1 VFGRAIREIR
11 IVGGLLL
18 LAAAAAAG
26 LYELSRVTSRA
37 DRDYAL
43 CGGSRQ
49 APDCISRRR
58 PVSVGWTATSDN
70 GFTREYEL
78 DVQTRRNVTVSLS
91 GLSRADV
98 APFEGLRTTEIRYR
112 QGRLVAFVAP
122 DGTSLEFPFAF
133 GKELVIVL
141 ASAAVSGLLGMG
153 SVAWG
158 LTRVNRSP
166 RA

>member
-1 VFGRAIREIR
+1 
-11 IVGGLLL
+11 
-18 LAAAAAAG
+18 
-26 LYELSRVTSRA
+26 
-37 DRDYAL
+37 
-43 CGGSRQ
+43 
-49 APDCISRRR
+49 
-58 PVSVGWTATSDN
+58 VSVGWTATSDN

-78 DVQTRRNVTVSLS
+78 DVRTRRNVTVSLS

-122 DGTSLEFPFAF
+122 DGSSLEFPFAF